1 MVGKNEQASSAKFFS
16 GTTRRATEGSP
27 QRDKPTGSG
36 GGAAAG
42 RSPAARARRARAA
55 LRKQR
60 AAAPPWPA
68 GCGKR
73 WSKKNSPAG
82 WRGREELDH
91 YLRSVGALAASTR
104 FSALVTRLSREVANS
119 G

>member
-27 QRDKPTGSG
+27 QRDKAVAGRLQKAAEKKEFPPLG
-36 GGAAAG
+36 GGEKG
-42 RSPAARARRARAA
+42 RK
-55 LRKQR
+55 L
-60 AAAPPWPA
+60 
-68 GCGKR
+68 
-73 WSKKNSPAG
+73 
-82 WRGREELDH
+82 
-91 YLRSVGALAASTR
+91 YLWSVGALAASTR

>member
-27 QRDKPTGSG
+27 QRDK
-36 GGAAAG
+36 AVAG
-42 RSPAARARRARAA
+42 R
-55 LRKQR
+55 LRK
-60 AAAPPWPA
+60 AAE
-68 GCGKR
+68 R
-73 WSKKNSPAG
+73 KKNSPAG

>member
-27 QRDKPTGSG
+27 QRDK
-36 GGAAAG
+36 AVAG
-42 RSPAARARRARAA
+42 RLQKAAE
-55 LRKQR
+55 
-60 AAAPPWPA
+60 
-68 GCGKR
+68 
-73 WSKKNSPAG
+73 KKNSPAG

-104 FSALVTRLSREVANS
+104 FSALVIRLSREVANS

>member
-27 QRDKPTGSG
+27 QRDKPTGRG
-36 GGAAAG
+36 G
-42 RSPAARARRARAA
+42 
-55 LRKQR
+55 
-60 AAAPPWPA
+60 
-68 GCGKR
+68 GKR

>member
-16 GTTRRATEGSP
+16 GTTRQATEGSP
-27 QRDKPTGSG
+27 QRDK
-36 GGAAAG
+36 AVAG
-42 RSPAARARRARAA
+42 R
-55 LRKQR
+55 LRKR
-60 AAAPPWPA
+60 
-68 GCGKR
+68 R
-73 WSKKNSPAG
+73 RKKNSPAG
-82 WRGREELDH
+82 WRRRKRLNH

>member
-16 GTTRRATEGSP
+16 GTTRWATEGSP
-27 QRDKPTGSG
+27 QRDK
-36 GGAAAG
+36 AVAG
-42 RSPAARARRARAA
+42 R
-55 LRKQR
+55 
-60 AAAPPWPA
+60 
-68 GCGKR
+68 CGMR